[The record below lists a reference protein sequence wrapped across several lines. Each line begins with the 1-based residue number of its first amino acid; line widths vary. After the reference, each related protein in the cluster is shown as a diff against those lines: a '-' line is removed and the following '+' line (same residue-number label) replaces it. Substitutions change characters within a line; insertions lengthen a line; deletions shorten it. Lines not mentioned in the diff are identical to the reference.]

1 VIVGR
6 IKRELTLSASRH
18 SVTYGEHVRLT
29 VDLELDD
36 HGGSRDVRI
45 VREQGGR
52 RRLVGTITV
61 SDNGVGSLVDE
72 PIRNSTYRAIVLSG
86 RHPRP
91 VGIERGVRGRPHGR
105 RRAVDGVLLHPDER
119 EGCPGVIAVQ
129 DPLIGISNQAPT
141 PFDSTKERA

>member
-72 PIRNSTYRAIVLSG
+72 PIRNSTYRWIVLRDATHARSVSNEVSVAV
-86 RHPRP
+86 HT
-91 VGIERGVRGRPHGR
+91 V
-105 RRAVDGVLLHPDER
+105 VDGRLTAYLFTR
-119 EGCPGVIAVQ
+119 TNAKGVPASSQFKI
-129 DPLIGISNQAPT
+129 L
-141 PFDSTKERA
+141 